1 MLAMAA
7 CLVCGFEADPRAQ
20 PAPPPGPSAG
30 GLCIRCGAPLPS
42 RDEDQRRRPQRT
54 ILGGH
59 VAPFSSDR
67 SPPGNDLSRTAVM
80 ARPPGADDTSPGFA
94 PLVDAHSAT
103 IVDPPRLENL
113 KQTMPIDPRLAH
125 PSPAAPTT
133 GGAPSYGAPQA
144 GAPASRAQGTL
155 LGVARPGIAP
165 LSASAPRVAESSGV
179 HHGPSAAAKAPLP
192 AYQPFEELGATAQV
206 PRPIQREVQKELA
219 RAKLEAHPLGRR
231 RMDRVPPPQAAPAKK
246 QQVRSRRPLLLLGA
260 ATLVVVGA
268 ILAAAFWPRS
278 LPIEAQVRAAD
289 AGNEVLD
296 LQCSTCPDG
305 TTVSWRGNDATFKSG
320 RASLSLPAPLPIGD
334 STVKVAV
341 DRPGNGR
348 DEELKIPVR
357 VAYRIRPDLAT
368 LEADAPS
375 LQVVIEAMEGAQ
387 IVLDGEPVTLRDG
400 RAVKTIDVRKD
411 VTGAD
416 GDPAAQLT
424 RKIAFTVKPPDGD
437 EEKGVVAVAVPIVPL
452 VVEAPGRATVTDKP
466 NFYLQGRTTPGA
478 EIVVAG
484 RSIGVS
490 RDGTFSQTMNVSSVG
505 ATEIEVRAKM
515 AGRAPRVVRVG
526 VERVADLRGAVK
538 TFEKRGP
545 ITVNEATTAP
555 AEARGKPIVVT
566 GELLETS
573 SVSGITSMIVRP
585 TRPSCGDGCVVRLV
599 QGRADLGYA
608 RGNVIRAFGFV
619 NGSISHGGA
628 SIPDVDVAFSIEDR
642 LVEDGPGS
650 FR

>member
-1 MLAMAA
+1 
-7 CLVCGFEADPRAQ
+7 
-20 PAPPPGPSAG
+20 
-30 GLCIRCGAPLPS
+30 
-42 RDEDQRRRPQRT
+42 
-54 ILGGH
+54 
-59 VAPFSSDR
+59 
-67 SPPGNDLSRTAVM
+67 M
-80 ARPPGADDTSPGFA
+80 ARPPGADETSPGFA

-103 IVDPPRLENL
+103 IVDPPRLEHL
-113 KQTMPIDPRLAH
+113 KRTIPIDPRAQ
-125 PSPAAPTT
+125 PSPAH
-133 GGAPSYGAPQA
+133 APQA

-165 LSASAPRVAESSGV
+165 LSAGAPPATHASS
-179 HHGPSAAAKAPLP
+179 PAAAKSPPP

-206 PRPIQREVQKELA
+206 PRPVQREVQKELA
-219 RAKLEAHPLGRR
+219 RAKLDAHPLGRR
-231 RMDRVPPPQAAPAKK
+231 RVDRAPVPIENAKRREA
-246 QQVRSRRPLLLLGA
+246 RSRRPLILLGV
-260 ATLVVVGA
+260 ATVVVIGA
-268 ILAAAFWPRS
+268 VLAAVFWPRS

-289 AGNEVLD
+289 GGNEVLD
-296 LQCSTCPDG
+296 LVCSSCPDG
-305 TTVSWRGNDATFKSG
+305 TNVSWRGNDATFKSG
-320 RASLSLPAPLPIGD
+320 RATLTLPAPLPIGD
-334 STVKVAV
+334 STIKVAV

-348 DEELKIPVR
+348 DEELKIPAR
-357 VAYRIRPDLAT
+357 VAYRIRPDLST

-387 IVLDGEPVTLRDG
+387 IVLDGEAVNLRDG

-411 VTGAD
+411 VSGPD

-515 AGRAPRVVRVG
+515 AGRAPRMVRVG
-526 VERVADLRGAVK
+526 VERVADLRSAVK

-545 ITVNEATTAP
+545 ITVNEATTSP
-555 AEARGKPIVVT
+555 AEARGKAIVLT
-566 GELLETS
+566 GEVLEAS
-573 SVSGITSMIVRP
+573 AVAGITSLIVRP

-599 QGRADLGYA
+599 QGRADLGYS
-608 RGNVIRAFGFV
+608 RGSIVRAFGFV

-628 SIPDVDVAFSIEDR
+628 TIPDVDVAFSIEER
-642 LVEDGPGS
+642 LLQDDIFGVQ
-650 FR
+650 R